1 MSRRQHFIVDNR
13 RQPAFYF
20 LQIYVASLWTQRGWS
35 SASAGR
41 ERTASRGR
49 GYVSWTGFP
58 VTRRGQWASE
68 TGESESWLWASQI
81 HPAAVLCMTSDLSCA
96 GKETISVEDPWLTPD
111 GWSAPSNVSPPGKC
125 SLFKGFWSCWQG
137 VGHLNSQTC
146 CFKQPKS
153 TIHVQWDAKLRA
165 IQQWYVVKCK

>member
-13 RQPAFYF
+13 LSQALF
-20 LQIYVASLWTQRGWS
+20 LQIYAGSLWTQRGWS
-35 SASAGR
+35 SVSAGR
-41 ERTASRGR
+41 ETTASRGR

-68 TGESESWLWASQI
+68 TGESESWLLASQI

-111 GWSAPSNVSPPGKC
+111 GWSAPSSVSPPGNH
-125 SLFKGFWSCWQG
+125 SLFKGFWSCWQV

-146 CFKQPKS
+146 CFN
-153 TIHVQWDAKLRA
+153 
-165 IQQWYVVKCK
+165 